1 MVFASDTAASLRSA
15 VELVNSAEPPVTLT
29 TVAELD
35 AFFARHA
42 YTGRHD
48 GTADELRDVLAL
60 RPRLRAL
67 LLADRDT
74 AAGLVNE
81 MLAEAR
87 AVPRLVR
94 HPPEDWHVHAVP
106 DDAPLATRILVETA
120 TAMIDVVREDEHSRL
135 AVCADDGCGGVVL
148 DLSRNRSR
156 RYCSTTCSNRNAQ
169 AAHRARQADRA
180 QAGEPV
186 TA

>member
-1 MVFASDTAASLRSA
+1 VVFTHDTEEALQATVA
-15 VELVNSAEPPVTLT
+15 LVNAAEPPVTLT

-35 AFFARHA
+35 AFFVRHG

-48 GTADELRDVLAL
+48 STPEELRQVLAL
-60 RPRLRAL
+60 QPRLREL

-81 MLAEAR
+81 MLAA
-87 AVPRLVR
+87 AGAMPQLVR
-94 HPPEDWHVHAVP
+94 HAPLDWHIHAVP
-106 DDAPLATRILVETA
+106 ADAPLATRILVETA
-120 TAMIDVVREDEHSRL
+120 MAMIDVIRDDELSRL
-135 AVCADDGCGGVVL
+135 AVCADSDCEGLVL

-169 AAHRARQADRA
+169 AAHRARRA
-180 QAGEPV
+180 GQVA